1 MLLLSR
7 VKSVQRRCC
16 SEFEI
21 KQRHLV
27 IKKRLIKTGERV
39 ASCANRIQQIKR
51 RAFTGLQSDLRLILN
66 VVHFRSHAPSIEVN
80 PMLLLLE
87 RNHGLVYV
95 THHLIGKE
103 LLLVLRLLLLN
114 ESFGTFA
121 LITIRYGELNA
132 NAKGVA
138 ARAGRNLLD
147 AAAQREIGN
156 ALSVLQADIRIGGTF
171 A

>member
-1 MLLLSR
+1 MNHVAPSR
-7 VKSVQRRCC
+7 FESVVQGRCG
-16 SEFEI
+16 SEFKI
-21 KQRHLV
+21 QQRHLV
-27 IKKRLIKTGERV
+27 IKERLVKPSQRV
-39 ASCANRIQQIKR
+39 ASGANRIQQIKR

-66 VVHFRSHAPSIEVN
+66 VVHFRNHAASIKVN

-87 RNHGLVYV
+87 RNQGLIYV

-114 ESFGTFA
+114 EGFGTFA
-121 LITIRYGELNA
+121 LIAIRYGELNA

-147 AAAQREIGN
+147 AAAQREIRN
-156 ALSVLQADIRIGGTF
+156 ALGVL
-171 A
+171 